1 MAYYFVQ
8 HGKALSKDEDPQRP
22 LSTEGGLAVVNM
34 AKYLKSHGVAVNAI
48 FHSGKT
54 RAQQTAAVFAEQL
67 SVEKVQVLSG
77 MNPTDDVTT
86 FASTIQDNDG
96 MYIGH
101 LPHIGKLVSYLITGD
116 ENAAVVKFSYAAI
129 VCVKQVESEFYIDW
143 VLSPAI
149 C

>member
-8 HGKALSKDEDPQRP
+8 HGLALSKDQDPARR
-22 LSTEGGLAVVNM
+22 LSPEGESAVM
-34 AKYLKSHGVAVNAI
+34 RVATHLRQHNISLSGI

-54 RAQQTAAVFAEQL
+54 RAHQTALLFSQQLAVDNVSEL
-67 SVEKVQVLSG
+67 TG
-77 MNPTDDVTT
+77 MNPSDDVAD
-86 FASTIQDNDG
+86 FASALQDNDN

-101 LPHIGKLVSYLITGD
+101 LPHLERVVSYLITGN
-116 ENAAVVKFSYAAI
+116 ENAAVVKFTNAAV
-129 VCVKQVESEFYIDW
+129 VCIKQVESEFYIDW